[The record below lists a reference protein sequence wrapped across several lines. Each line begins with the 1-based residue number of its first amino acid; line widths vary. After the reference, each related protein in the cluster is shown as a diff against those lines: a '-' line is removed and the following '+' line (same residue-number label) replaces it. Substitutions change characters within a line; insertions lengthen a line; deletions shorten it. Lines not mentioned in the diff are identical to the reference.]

1 MDSIIFTSN
10 RGGSPQLYRTSARGG
25 SAQRLTFDGKYNSAA
40 DIANKKLAFITGN
53 RGAFHVALKSINGSG
68 VDMLS
73 SGSLDESPTLS
84 PNGAMVAY
92 TTLKNGDN
100 TLAVVSDNAK
110 ARQFLTSPVGDV
122 REPAWSPYLNQ

>member
-1 MDSIIFTSN
+1 
-10 RGGSPQLYRTSARGG
+10 
-25 SAQRLTFDGKYNSAA
+25 
-40 DIANKKLAFITGN
+40 
-53 RGAFHVALKSINGSG
+53 
-68 VDMLS
+68 MLS
-73 SGSLDESPTLS
+73 NGSLDESPTLS

>member
-1 MDSIIFTSN
+1 MRKTIPSI
-10 RGGSPQLYRTSARGG
+10 LV
-25 SAQRLTFDGKYNSAA
+25 AA
-40 DIANKKLAFITGN
+40 VFMFGVS
-53 RGAFHVALKSINGSG
+53 GAFHIAIKSVNNSSSNILSNGR
-68 VDMLS
+68 
-73 SGSLDESPTLS
+73 LDESPTLS